1 MEVQNFFTILG
12 KVKFLSDNDIHTINI
27 KVVENGRDTIV
38 KIYLKDKLYEN
49 AKEYLNID
57 DLVAIKGH
65 IEVKRGM
72 VELVADKLSFLCSRG
87 GN

>member
-27 KVVENGRDTIV
+27 KVVENDRDTIV

-72 VELVADKLSFLCSRG
+72 IELVADKLSFLCSRG

>member
-27 KVVENGRDTIV
+27 KVVENDRDTIV
-38 KIYLKDKLYEN
+38 KIHLKDKLYEN
-49 AKEYLNID
+49 AKEYLNVD

-72 VELVADKLSFLCSRG
+72 IELVADKLSFLCSRG